1 MHNKIKALLLTV
13 TIVSTV
19 SLSAFATPSDS
30 RVNKQNEVIE
40 QQKQQMQKNK
50 DEMEK
55 SRPLY
60 EQAEAEVQKIQV
72 EIEKLDNKI
81 SDMKTK
87 IDTAQNKIDTTNE
100 NITKAQLELDKA
112 EADMKSEE
120 EIFGKRANNLYMNGT
135 SSYIEVIL
143 DSEGLYDF
151 ISRIETLRAIAEHD
165 NKIMTELKKKQADVD
180 SRKKN
185 LEQEKVA
192 LVDLKS
198 QVEKDLQ
205 EVEKDKQK
213 QVPLI
218 NAAQAKR
225 DQYASTMQEFR
236 DRMNANERQIQQAKN
251 EIDRIRNEALISNTP
266 SRGEGSLNIPSSG
279 YGNAAVA
286 IASKYLNVPYVWGG
300 TTPSGFDCSGL
311 VQYTYRQLGVSLPR
325 TTYEQVKSG
334 TAVSKSQLE
343 PGDLVFFGSASSPH
357 HVGIYVG
364 NGCYIHAPRTGD
376 VVKISSLSSRR
387 DYCAGRRIR

>member
-19 SLSAFATPSDS
+19 SLSAFATPNDS
-30 RVNKQNEVIE
+30 RVNTQNKVIE

-50 DEMEK
+50 EDMEK

-81 SDMKTK
+81 SGMKTK
-87 IDTAQNKIDTTNE
+87 IDTAQTKIDTTNE

-112 EADMKSEE
+112 EADMKAEE

-151 ISRIETLRAIAEHD
+151 ISRVETLRAISEHD
-165 NKIMTELKKKQADVD
+165 NKIMKELKQKKADVD
-180 SRKKN
+180 ARKKN

-192 LVDLKS
+192 LVELKS

-251 EIDRIRNEALISNTP
+251 EIDRIRNEAIVNNTP

-279 YGNAAVA
+279 YGNAAVS
-286 IASKYLNVPYVWGG
+286 IASKYLGVPYVWGG
-300 TTPSGFDCSGL
+300 TSPSGFDCSGL

-325 TTYEQVKSG
+325 TTYEQVNRG
-334 TAVSKSQLE
+334 TPVSRSQLQ

-376 VVKISSLSSRR
+376 VVKISSLSGRS